1 LPWAAQL
8 GETPGH
14 SSAAPNKINHRCM
27 NEVPAVTAGPPPPGD
42 TIFGQPRGLATLFL
56 TEMWERFTYY
66 GMRAVL
72 ILFMAAA
79 VSRGGLGIND
89 SAASAIYG
97 LYLGSTYLLGLGGG
111 WIADRLLGAQRAVV
125 SGGIFIVAGNALL
138 ALSADAAVF
147 FIGLLVIAMG
157 VGLLKPNVSALVASL
172 YPEGGSRRDAG
183 FSIFYMGINLGA
195 FLGSL
200 AVPLVA
206 AAYGWRAG
214 FLLPALGMALGV
226 VQFLLTRGTLLGA
239 GVAAA
244 PGRRGSWTPVIVLL
258 ALLALVVAL
267 AATGRIHIDAV
278 TLSNGAT
285 WAYALLAAVY
295 FGYLFFFAQLNRTER
310 RRALVMAALFVASVT
325 FWAGYE
331 QQGASFNL
339 FADRYTDRHILGWN
353 MPAGMLQA
361 VNPFFVI
368 SLAPVLAWLWIALG
382 KRGLDLPAPVKFAI
396 GLFCLGLGF
405 LVMYFASLHVLAGE
419 LVLPVWLLATYLL
432 HTIGELCLSPVG
444 LSYMSKLAPPR
455 FVGQVMGLWF
465 LSLALG
471 GNLAGQLS
479 GQYDSSHLESLPGL
493 FRQVFWYGLIGG
505 LVMLALTP
513 PIRRLMGGVK

>member
-1 LPWAAQL
+1 
-8 GETPGH
+8 
-14 SSAAPNKINHRCM
+14 
-27 NEVPAVTAGPPPPGD
+27 
-42 TIFGQPRGLATLFL
+42 
-56 TEMWERFTYY
+56 
-66 GMRAVL
+66 
-72 ILFMAAA
+72 
-79 VSRGGLGIND
+79 
-89 SAASAIYG
+89 
-97 LYLGSTYLLGLGGG
+97 
-111 WIADRLLGAQRAVV
+111 
-125 SGGIFIVAGNALL
+125 
-138 ALSADAAVF
+138 
-147 FIGLLVIAMG
+147 
-157 VGLLKPNVSALVASL
+157 
-172 YPEGGSRRDAG
+172 
-183 FSIFYMGINLGA
+183 
-195 FLGSL
+195 
-200 AVPLVA
+200 
-206 AAYGWRAG
+206 
-214 FLLPALGMALGV
+214 MALGV
-226 VQFLLTRGTLLGA
+226 VQFLFTRRTLHGA
-239 GVAAA
+239 GVAPA
-244 PGRRGSWTPVIVLL
+244 PGRRGSWTPVIALL

-267 AATGRIHIDAV
+267 AATDRIHVDPV

-295 FGYLFFFAQLNRTER
+295 FGYLFFFAQLDRTER
-310 RRALVMAALFVASVT
+310 RRALVMVALFVASVT

-339 FADRYTDRHILGWN
+339 FAERYTDRHILGWN

-382 KRGLDLPAPVKFAI
+382 KRGLDLPAPVKFGI
-396 GLFCLGLGF
+396 GLICLGLGF
-405 LVMYFASLHVLAGE
+405 LVMVFASLHVLAGE

-444 LSYMSKLAPPR
+444 LSTMSKLAPPR